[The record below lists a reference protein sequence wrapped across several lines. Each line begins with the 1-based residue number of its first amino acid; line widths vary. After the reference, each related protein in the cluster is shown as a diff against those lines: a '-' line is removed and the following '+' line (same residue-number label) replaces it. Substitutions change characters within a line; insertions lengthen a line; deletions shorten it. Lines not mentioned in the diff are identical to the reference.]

1 MSSFFKYASNGLLY
15 IAPKSYNN
23 CKNHVL
29 KRTKRKN
36 AISFE
41 IRYRRNGY
49 NIYVTASTLEV
60 AKKKFVT
67 ATLPENIEKY
77 RNKTTALKVEKN
89 TLKAVALEWL

>member
-1 MSSFFKYASNGLLY
+1 MAKTFKKEFIANGL
-15 IAPKSYNN
+15 AA
-23 CKNHVL
+23 HVL

-60 AKKKFVT
+60 AKKKKT
-67 ATLPENIEKY
+67 EKLIAEY
-77 RNKTTALKVEKN
+77 NAANKPKN
-89 TLKAVALEWL
+89 SKHKHQK